1 MADKTL
7 LFHISDIHFGLE
19 DDRSLDWLVQEIAEK
34 RPAAVAITGDLTM
47 RARHREFAAACHW
60 IRSLDVP
67 VTVEVGNHDLP
78 YFNLIERF
86 TAPYRR
92 FHAIEALVERKLELP
107 GLAIVSLKTVRRWQ
121 PRWPWSHGWVTDKAL
136 ERALA
141 AIDALPPGT
150 AVVVACHHPLVEAGT
165 HGKAWTRGGDRA
177 LAELAR
183 RGVLAT
189 LSGHVHDAFDIVSQ
203 TPHGPVRMIGAGT
216 LSQRIRSTPQSFN
229 EITWDGER
237 LDVRVRSIADV
248 PTPAMQV
255 AEVPEDALP
264 PREPDEPVAPVGTV
278 PRVDPPVH

>member
-1 MADKTL
+1 MSAETL

-19 DDRSLDWLVQEIAEK
+19 DDRALDWVMQEIAEK

-47 RARHREFAAACHW
+47 RARRREFDAACHW

-86 TAPYRR
+86 VAPYRR
-92 FHAIEALVERKLELP
+92 FHSIKRVVECPIALP
-107 GLAIVSLKTVRRWQ
+107 DLAIVPLKTVRRWQ
-121 PRWPWSHGWVTDKAL
+121 PRWPWSHGWVTD
-136 ERALA
+136 RALDNTLSI
-141 AIDALPPGT
+141 IDRLPRGT
-150 AVVVACHHPLVEAGT
+150 KVLVACHHPLVEAGT
-165 HGKAWTRGGDRA
+165 RGKAWTKGGDRA
-177 LAELAR
+177 LAELAKR
-183 RGVLAT
+183 KVLAT

-229 EITWDGER
+229 EITWDGTR
-237 LDVRVRSIADV
+237 IDVRVRSIDDV
-248 PTPAMQV
+248 PTAAMQV
-255 AEVPEDALP
+255 PAVPEDAMP
-264 PREPDEPVAPVGTV
+264 PRKPDEPVAPVATV